1 MLFVWLMVFVII
13 GSAEA
18 AHLCG
23 PIIVHSWHHGNASV
37 EQGFPGEGEVC
48 LVCVA
53 SQSATQ
59 SIASTQWAP
68 VFVVAATLPISEFSA
83 PGNETEAALYSRPP
97 PVQ

>member
-1 MLFVWLMVFVII
+1 MLFVWLMVFLIV

-23 PIIVHSWHHGNASV
+23 PIVLHSWHHGSASV

-53 SQSATQ
+53 TQSAPH
-59 SIASTQWAP
+59 SIASAQWVP
-68 VFVVAATLPISEFSA
+68 VFAVSDTLPISDFST
-83 PGNETEAALYSRPP
+83 PINEREVALYSRPP